1 MKQKEATRVTLSNK
15 WLSNDGHFCLT
26 LFVAIVQSHAVKG
39 EDMNNICGAGL
50 GFRREMLKE
59 LLPTLPSEV
68 DFWEVA
74 PENWI
79 PLGGK
84 YQEQFQ
90 QASSQASFTTHGL
103 SLSIG
108 SSDKLDVEFV
118 KTVKRF
124 LDANNIALYS
134 EHLSFCSGNGHMY
147 DLMPIP
153 FTEDAIKHVVSR
165 IVQVQDIIERPLVL
179 ENVSYYIAP
188 GQEMDELEFTKSIL
202 NESGCKMLLDV
213 NNVYVNSIN
222 HKYDAKA
229 FINGLPSDKIVYGH
243 IAGHY
248 DEAEDLKVDTHGA
261 DVIEPVWALLE
272 HAYLTHGVFPT
283 LLERDFNIPPLSEL
297 LAEVKK
303 IKQIQAKCEAVQASN
318 VKGSVA

>member
-1 MKQKEATRVTLSNK
+1 MKHIK
-15 WLSNDGHFCLT
+15 
-26 LFVAIVQSHAVKG
+26 
-39 EDMNNICGAGL
+39 GAGL
-50 GFRREMLKE
+50 GFRREMLQE

-79 PLGGK
+79 PLGGA

-90 QASSQASFTTHGL
+90 QASSQAPFTTHGL

-108 SSDKLDVEFV
+108 SSDKLDIGFV

-124 LDANNIALYS
+124 LDVNNIVLYS

-153 FTEDAIKHVVSR
+153 FTEDAINHVVSR
-165 IVQVQDIIERPLVL
+165 IVQVQDIIEQPLVL

-188 GQEMDELEFTKSIL
+188 GQEMDELEFTTRIL
-202 NESGCKMLLDV
+202 NESGCQMLLDV

-261 DVIEPVWALLE
+261 DVIEPVWELLE
-272 HAYLTHGVFPT
+272 HAYRTHGVFPT
-283 LLERDFNIPPLSEL
+283 LLERDFNIPPLDNL
-297 LAEVKK
+297 IAEVER
-303 IKQIQAKCEAVQASN
+303 IKQIQEKCDVIQQPKA
-318 VKGSVA
+318 KGSVA